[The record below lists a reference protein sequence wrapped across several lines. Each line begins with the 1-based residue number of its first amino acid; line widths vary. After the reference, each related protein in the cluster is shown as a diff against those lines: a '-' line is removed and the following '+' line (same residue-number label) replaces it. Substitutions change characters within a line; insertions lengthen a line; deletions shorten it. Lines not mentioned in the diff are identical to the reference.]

1 MNKKLNSKYQSNLK
15 KWSCRKNLLTL
26 NSNKLNKKLGIK
38 NKISVPKAI
47 SLTVDWYL
55 NYFNKNDFD
64 FSRDQ
69 IIKYIDD
76 DKKILNASF

>member
-1 MNKKLNSKYQSNLK
+1 MNKKLNSKIPIKFK
-15 KWSCRKNLLTL
+15 KSGLVEKNLLTL

-76 DKKILNASF
+76 DKKF